1 MVAKKTRKP
10 LFERLKRGLDEGI
23 AWSKAELTLRTV
35 EVPEEPPEVDAETL
49 TALRERIDMSQ
60 AVFAKVLNVSPKT
73 VQSWEQGIRKPSQA
87 SLRLIQVFSQ
97 RPEVLCELA
106 GLKGVRVHGEVETVH
121 VKGRKKLV
129 VRGPL
134 AKRKPTS

>member
-1 MVAKKTRKP
+1 MVSKKRRKP
-10 LFERLKRGLDEGI
+10 LFERVKQGLGEGI
-23 AWSKAELTLRTV
+23 AWSKGELTLRTV
-35 EVPEEPPEVDAETL
+35 EVPEEPPDVDARTL

-73 VQSWEQGIRKPSQA
+73 IQSWEQGTRKPSQA

-97 RPEVLCELA
+97 RPELLCELA
-106 GLKGVRVHGEVETVH
+106 GLRGVSVHGEVETVH

-134 AKRKPTS
+134 AKRRSRS